1 MTLSESEIN
10 SLKVDILRLKDKIAM
25 EKENVSFASVP
36 MADDTAETTENSEK
50 LFRMKLNP
58 SSENFK
64 LTSVKLYDD
73 VTKETETKA
82 VYTCNDV
89 GADLEE
95 KIKQQVD
102 EEFGSDSGDD
112 LDYSEI
118 INQDYRYNDESFK
131 EFISSIRI
139 DELLRPITKPADVV
153 NIKPVSQIYKARF
166 LSKLSND
173 TVELIEREQEM
184 VNLLNKTMDIFL
196 NANPEH
202 MAADNLGLPEYDHN
216 LDLEKIEQNDVS
228 VSSTIQGYNDP
239 FFKPPVYDSDPA
251 FDNIKPDEIDETR
264 HLLQIALQR
273 NEEYIRSLMQI
284 RSGFLHADNYR
295 EQIYMWC
302 KEMNENE
309 INQK

>member
-1 MTLSESEIN
+1 MALTDSEIK
-10 SLKVDILRLKDKIAM
+10 SLKVDILRLKEKISS
-25 EKENVSFASVP
+25 EKELVTFAPVP
-36 MADDTAETTENSEK
+36 NANGAAETTENSEK
-50 LFRMKLNP
+50 LYRMKLNP
-58 SSENFK
+58 PAHNFK

-73 VTKETETKA
+73 VTKEEETKL
-82 VYTCNDV
+82 VYTCNNV
-89 GADLEE
+89 GTALDD

-102 EEFGSDSGDD
+102 DEFGSDLESDSDAIGD
-112 LDYSEI
+112 LDH
-118 INQDYRYNDESFK
+118 NDYDESFK
-131 EFISSIRI
+131 EFMNSIKI
-139 DELLRPITKPADVV
+139 DELLRPITKPSDVV
-153 NIKPVSQIYKARF
+153 NIKPVSQIYKAKF
-166 LSKLSND
+166 LSKLSNN

-202 MAADNLGLPEYDHN
+202 LAADNLGLPEYDHK
-216 LDLEKIEQNDVS
+216 LDLEKVEQGNSQDAPD
-228 VSSTIQGYNDP
+228 TQACDDP
-239 FFKPPVYDSDPA
+239 FFKPPNYESNPG
-251 FDNIKPDEIDETR
+251 FDDIHPDEIDETR

-309 INQK
+309 INQ